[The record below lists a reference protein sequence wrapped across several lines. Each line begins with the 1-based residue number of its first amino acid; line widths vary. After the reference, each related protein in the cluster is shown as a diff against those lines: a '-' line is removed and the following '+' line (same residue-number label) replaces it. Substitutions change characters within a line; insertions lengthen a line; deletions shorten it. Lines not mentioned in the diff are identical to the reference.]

1 VAAVSVSVQLKPDG
15 LQTVL
20 QEACAKGYKKPAVFY
35 DLLKKE

>member
-1 VAAVSVSVQLKPDG
+1 VSVQLKPDG
-15 LQTVL
+15 LHATV